1 MGMGIYGMILGFLK
15 LGFLLDFVST
25 PVLNGFISAV
35 AITIGLGQ
43 VDNLLG
49 ESDVRDPMGQKI
61 HDLFAQL
68 PNADG
73 PTCGIGFGSIIILV
87 ALEQAGKRW
96 GNKSAVIFY
105 LSICRAFICLLLFTG
120 ISYAINKPRGPDPD
134 DFMFDVAEVIKTT
147 ITPEVTPPALFSK
160 AFPRAIAPFVAA
172 AIEHV
177 AIARAFGMRN
187 NYVTDTSQ
195 ELCYLGLTNLLNSFF
210 HSMGV
215 GGAMS
220 RTAVNSACKV
230 RSPLSGFVTTAVVLV
245 CIYELS
251 QTLYW
256 IPSATLA
263 AIVITAVWPLVGT
276 WRTYYHYWRT
286 SFTDFIASMVS
297 I

>member
-25 PVLNGFISAV
+25 PVLNGFISAA
-35 AITIGLGQ
+35 AITIGAGQ
-43 VDNLLG
+43 LDNLLG

-61 HDLFAQL
+61 PDLFNQL
-68 PNADG
+68 PNANG
-73 PTCGIGFGSIIILV
+73 YACGIGFGSIVILV

-96 GNKSAVIFY
+96 GNKYRSVFY
-105 LSICRAFICLLLFTG
+105 LSICRAFICLVLFTG
-120 ISYAINKPRGPDPD
+120 ISYAVNKPRGPDPD
-134 DFMFDVAEVIKTT
+134 NFLFDVAEVVKTT
-147 ITPEVTPPALFSK
+147 ITPEVTDTKLFSK

-172 AIEHV
+172 ALEHV
-177 AIARAFGMRN
+177 AIARAFGNRN

-210 HSMGV
+210 HAMGV

-220 RTAVNSACKV
+220 RTAVNSGCKV

-251 QTLYW
+251 GALYW

-263 AIVITAVWPLVGT
+263 AIVITAIWPLIGHP
-276 WRTYYHYWRT
+276 RT
-286 SFTDFIASMVS
+286 VS
-297 I
+297 RKPSRCAIRRVLITMC